1 MKCNFDRM
9 NRMNRIEERQGSNG
23 LAGDLSCKSCS
34 SCLPFFSET
43 SRPNQFPIRAI
54 RTTVRRNNA
63 IPRRFLPQRNARN
76 SKRRAYDV
84 SSLHCNPALQS
95 GKVAQF
101 REDPNTD
108 DGRIFN
114 AKSQRREGAK
124 SFFLLGVSAP
134 SRLCVKRPLLYPWN
148 PGLPW
153 FNTFWLRLAAL

>member
-1 MKCNFDRM
+1 MQNA
-9 NRMNRIEERQGSNG
+9 E
-23 LAGDLSCKSCS
+23 
-34 SCLPFFSET
+34 
-43 SRPNQFPIRAI
+43 FPILEI
-54 RTTVRRNNA
+54 RTTVRKNHA
-63 IPRRFLPQRNARN
+63 IPRRFLPQKNAKN

-84 SSLHCNPALQS
+84 SSLHGNPALQS
-95 GKVAQF
+95 DKAPQF
-101 REDPNTD
+101 REVSNTV

-148 PGLPW
+148 RGLPW

>member
-1 MKCNFDRM
+1 LNHK
-9 NRMNRIEERQGSNG
+9 EHKE
-23 LAGDLSCKSCS
+23 KSTQVI
-34 SCLPFFSET
+34 LYVVF
-43 SRPNQFPIRAI
+43 
-54 RTTVRRNNA
+54 
-63 IPRRFLPQRNARN
+63 
-76 SKRRAYDV
+76 
-84 SSLHCNPALQS
+84 ALQS

-134 SRLCVKRPLLYPWN
+134 SRLCVKRPLLYRWN

-153 FNTFWLRLAAL
+153 FNTFWLRLAALCSLR